1 MMLYLSHFSNI
12 TSQVSRV
19 FIPILKLHKNNM
31 EVNIMFRWA
40 IIFAVIA
47 LVASLFGFGGV
58 AGMSKD
64 FAVILLVVAVILAI
78 VGFISRGKV

>member
-12 TSQVSRV
+12 TSQDRV
-19 FIPILKLHKNNM
+19 VFLLILKLHKNNM
-31 EVNIMFRWA
+31 EVDIMFRWA
-40 IIFAVIA
+40 IIFAVIT